1 MKGENHGVPFSR
13 CNLCTEPTEFGE
25 PYCNNCLESAYKRCS
40 RAVDDIGMEFTDLDI
55 TYRQMAKVLSD
66 RGYW

>member
-1 MKGENHGVPFSR
+1 MKGENHGIPFNQ
-13 CNLCTEPTEFGE
+13 CNLCTVDIPEDD
-25 PYCNNCLESAYKRCS
+25 YCEKCLQDCYDRCS
-40 RAVDDIGMEFTDLDI
+40 QAVDEIGMEFDMVI